1 MSSSKKKTGK
11 RPQGIGIRVGSTVRI
26 SNLTSE
32 KGRKLNDSNAKVVQ
46 DHREGRYAV
55 QLLDDAGSKM
65 KIQTLNLRVV
75 CCSCYADQSKLQL
88 CSKCQVAAYCDG
100 NCQRV
105 HWKTGG
111 HKQSCCSKNE
121 ELDEGTG
128 AWMRSNDHPSWK
140 KLTQPQRQAL
150 RKYHIRNGC
159 KEAWPISCET
169 PAMLD
174 PPSPCFLVN
183 HPNMRFKVA
192 LEELPGGFRMQ
203 YDKAQDDANEL
214 NGKKAPLGR
223 MIPVSVSA
231 EWTRVEGLAGFKF
244 DLTTHDRLYPPI
256 PLPMFHTDGQRRHA
270 SRKR

>member
-1 MSSSKKKTGK
+1 MSPPNKKTGK
-11 RPQGIGIRVGSTVRI
+11 RPQGKGIRVGSTVRL

-32 KGRKLNDSNAKVVQ
+32 KGRKLNDSNAVIVE

-55 QLLDDAGSKM
+55 QLLDAAGSQM

-75 CCSCYADQSKLQL
+75 CCSCYADQSKFQL

-100 NCQRV
+100 DCQKK

-111 HKQSCCSKNE
+111 HKQSCCSSKHE
-121 ELDEGTG
+121 EPDEGTG
-128 AWMRSNDHPSWK
+128 AWTKSKDHASWK
-140 KLTQPQRQAL
+140 QLTQPQRQTL
-150 RKYHIRNGC
+150 RKYHLHNGC
-159 KEAWPISCET
+159 NEAWPVSCET

-192 LEELPGGFRMQ
+192 LEELPGGFTMQ
-203 YDKAQDDANEL
+203 YEKAQDGTNVL

-223 MIPVSVSA
+223 MISVSVSA
-231 EWTRVEGLAGFKF
+231 EWTLEVCACWF
-244 DLTTHDRLYPPI
+244 
-256 PLPMFHTDGQRRHA
+256 QV
-270 SRKR
+270 